1 MLYSTGYVEQQTL
14 AAHVPISNIYSI
26 LFRHSVRLTD
36 CAGGADK
43 AAEMTTD
50 TFLTDD
56 TRFAVFSEGDS
67 LVAAVLAGYITT
79 AAADTFLAVNLR
91 ENHRLAVEVGW
102 QDDVF
107 QFFTNEFLQLRN
119 TALLHI
125 MLQAEF
131 KVVNDAVT
139 VLHDRRAHLY
149 VAASELDEL

>member
-91 ENHRLAVEVGW
+91 EDHRFAVEIMRFSHRRGHSRII
-102 QDDVF
+102 DI
-107 QFFTNEFLQLRN
+107 EL
-119 TALLHI
+119 LLH
-125 MLQAEF
+125 
-131 KVVNDAVT
+131 
-139 VLHDRRAHLY
+139 
-149 VAASELDEL
+149 